1 LPAYNPKLLEEALM
15 HKINLVI
22 VDDHPLFREGVIAIL
37 GTEPDI
43 EIIGQG
49 ATAEDAIQLVRD
61 LLPDVLLLDVN
72 IPGGGLNA
80 AKTIATAFPVVK
92 IIMLTGSAD
101 EDDVLTALKAGVD
114 AYVLKG
120 VAARELVG
128 IIHTVQA
135 GESYVTPTLAASL
148 LMEMTI
154 TSAQEQHSEPVTEP
168 LDELTDRER
177 SILELIADGKSNK
190 EIGQV
195 LFLTEKTIKHYV
207 TNILQKLRVRNRVQ
221 AALLAQQKARS

>member
-1 LPAYNPKLLEEALM
+1 
-15 HKINLVI
+15 

-43 EIIGQG
+43 EIAGQG
-49 ATAEDAIQLVRD
+49 VSAEDAIRLVRD
-61 LLPDVLLLDVN
+61 LLPDVLILDVS

-80 AKTIATAFPVVK
+80 ASTIARSFPVVK

-101 EDDVLTALKAGVD
+101 EDDVLTALKAGVE

-120 VAARELVG
+120 VAARELIS

-135 GESYVTPTLAASL
+135 GEGYVTPTLAAGL
-148 LMEMTI
+148 LMEMTT
-154 TSAQEQHSEPVTEP
+154 TSSKDQHSESVTEP

-177 SILELIADGKSNK
+177 TILELIADGKSNR
-190 EIGQV
+190 EIGQE

-221 AALLAQQKARS
+221 AALLAQQKARQ